1 MNEPLFYPYYG
12 FLGRE
17 PELNDVVEDKNI
29 TYTIL
34 ELDGIKITRIKMY
47 KNTPF
52 VDNKKDKYLLF
63 P

>member
-1 MNEPLFYPYYG
+1 M
-12 FLGRE
+12 GRE

-34 ELDGIKITRIKMY
+34 ELDGIKITRIKMQ

-52 VDNKKDKYLLF
+52 ITAKETQEEALGDEIQEQN
-63 P
+63 